1 MNCPKCN
8 KSINEFDKVCRFCG
22 NILREEHIEN
32 LEEIPNFNQAFSSQ
46 NKYNET
52 DYLYAYIGKNAEKII
67 GGKWSWCTF
76 FFNYAYFLYRKMWLL
91 GIFSFIITTLLLTF
105 LNIIGMIII
114 LIGTIILAILFK
126 KIYVNHAKKEI
137 IKIKNKNPNSN
148 EDEIY
153 RMCSDKGGTALWAVI
168 IYFVLMIIFIVG
180 IVIAIYFLGWKAIF
194 NTLENGLDIDIN
206 INKEEENIL
215 SFNELV
221 DAIKNDKTYGSGLN
235 FLDTFKEQSTITTNN
250 NEIKI
255 VYSEG
260 TSRYTTIF
268 KYQNGVITYNF
279 HGNKNSDTTRT
290 QVLIDSCWI
299 TQILYIVGISKGYSD
314 RDLEKWLEEYDGKDS
329 NGIKVTNFSY
339 TSMGYTEEVIDTFT
353 LNINDF
359 NIENIIDNTE
369 VNDNNPSISTESGLY
384 YQVPSGFNKSITEDD
399 YAYYTY
405 ETEIDDCSFSIKKS
419 PNNNYYTP
427 TDYLKSTVYVP
438 EDRLAYGL
446 VTTTFNNTTWGYL
459 YYETSFDKE
468 YNYAMIE
475 NNSLYHLKYK
485 IYEDS
490 GLCSTKLDNLVNSLT
505 FK

>member
-1 MNCPKCN
+1 
-8 KSINEFDKVCRFCG
+8 
-22 NILREEHIEN
+22 
-32 LEEIPNFNQAFSSQ
+32 
-46 NKYNET
+46 
-52 DYLYAYIGKNAEKII
+52 
-67 GGKWSWCTF
+67 
-76 FFNYAYFLYRKMWLL
+76 
-91 GIFSFIITTLLLTF
+91 
-105 LNIIGMIII
+105 
-114 LIGTIILAILFK
+114 
-126 KIYVNHAKKEI
+126 
-137 IKIKNKNPNSN
+137 
-148 EDEIY
+148 
-153 RMCSDKGGTALWAVI
+153 
-168 IYFVLMIIFIVG
+168 
-180 IVIAIYFLGWKAIF
+180 
-194 NTLENGLDIDIN
+194 
-206 INKEEENIL
+206 
-215 SFNELV
+215 
-221 DAIKNDKTYGSGLN
+221 
-235 FLDTFKEQSTITTNN
+235 
-250 NEIKI
+250 
-255 VYSEG
+255 
-260 TSRYTTIF
+260 
-268 KYQNGVITYNF
+268 
-279 HGNKNSDTTRT
+279 
-290 QVLIDSCWI
+290 
-299 TQILYIVGISKGYSD
+299 
-314 RDLEKWLEEYDGKDS
+314 
-329 NGIKVTNFSY
+329 
-339 TSMGYTEEVIDTFT
+339 MGYTEEVIDTFT